1 MFGVCTDAQLLVA
14 AVIAAALPVSTAAG
28 EPDKPITDKEVTA
41 RDVAATPVTDL
52 NLAQGRN
59 SASADR
65 RLQQAYGLRGLNNCQ
80 EFAAAIGELDAVLGD
95 DVDLPQTGE
104 RRTSG
109 GRLAQSV
116 VGSFIPFRGVIREM
130 SGASNRDRELQSAIL
145 AGVARRAFLKGTGQA
160 RGCRY
165 PARAANSRGI
175 QPAPGRAAMRNAQ
188 QKTAREGKAE
198 TAQIAVNKCIEN
210 SDC

>member
-1 MFGVCTDAQLLVA
+1 LENEQMRLAVA
-14 AVIAAALPVSTAAG
+14 AIIAALAAQPALAG
-28 EPDKPITDKEVTA
+28 EPDKPVTEKDVTA

-52 NLAQGRN
+52 NLSKGEIPPVLTNAI
-59 SASADR
+59 
-65 RLQQAYGLRGLNNCQ
+65 QQAYGLRGLSNCQ

-116 VGSFIPFRGVIREM
+116 VGSFIPFRGLIREV
-130 SGASNRDRELQSAIL
+130 SGASNRDRELQSAVL
-145 AGVARRAFLKGTGQA
+145 AGVARRAFLKGAGQA

-165 PARAANSRGI
+165 PARSATLEVYNRRMAELTAE
-175 QPAPGRAAMRNAQ
+175 QQLPARA
-188 QKTAREGKAE
+188 GKPE
-198 TAQIAVNKCIEN
+198 PRK
-210 SDC
+210 SP